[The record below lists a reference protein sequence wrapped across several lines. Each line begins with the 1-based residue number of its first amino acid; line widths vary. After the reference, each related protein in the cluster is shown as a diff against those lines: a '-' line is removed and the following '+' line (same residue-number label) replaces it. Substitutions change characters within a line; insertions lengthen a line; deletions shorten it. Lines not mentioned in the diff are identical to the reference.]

1 MRNLVNYLSCWW
13 TRCPI
18 KNLEQTFPLTRVPLP
33 HFHIS
38 SHFDGLALPFRA
50 ARFSEQLL
58 SLKTNLFEIK
68 ITTEEL
74 LFRSRYFYSLSNFSG
89 VLLFRQCYFFKR
101 GTFSKQLFQRSS
113 TTKHLSRTTFSGWL
127 LSQKSYFLGTFSQ
140 FYLLSTATFLIY
152 KSVI

>member
-1 MRNLVNYLSCWW
+1 MIVRKKLNSFIILDTNKIFFFGIEIVSKTGISNWEIWLIIVSCWW

-74 LFRSRYFYSLSNFSG
+74 LFRSRYFYALSNFSG
-89 VLLFRQCYFFKR
+89 VVLFRQCYFFKR

-113 TTKHLSRTTFSGWL
+113 TT
-127 LSQKSYFLGTFSQ
+127 
-140 FYLLSTATFLIY
+140 
-152 KSVI
+152 

>member
-1 MRNLVNYLSCWW
+1 MIVRKKLNSFIILDTNKIFFFGIEIVSKTGISNWEIWLIIVSCWW

-74 LFRSRYFYSLSNFSG
+74 LFRSRYFTHYQTF
-89 VLLFRQCYFFKR
+89 QKYYFFDNA
-101 GTFSKQLFQRSS
+101 TSSKEALFQNNFFREAVRPS
-113 TTKHLSRTTFSGWL
+113 
-127 LSQKSYFLGTFSQ
+127 
-140 FYLLSTATFLIY
+140 I
-152 KSVI
+152 